1 MIFRNNKCL
10 VAISIWS
17 NSIDDAL
24 LHVDSVPVGEI
35 IPKGSVK
42 TYLVK
47 GERIRRSDTKWK
59 SKGSYQISIISC

>member
-1 MIFRNNKCL
+1 M
-10 VAISIWS
+10 AISIWS

-35 IPKGSVK
+35 IPKGSAK

-47 GERIRRSDTKWK
+47 GERIHVEATQNGNL
-59 SKGSYQISIISC
+59 KGSY

>member
-1 MIFRNNKCL
+1 

-24 LHVDSVPVGEI
+24 LYVDSVPVGEI
-35 IPKGSVK
+35 IPKGSAK

-47 GERIRRSDTKWK
+47 GERIHVEATQNGNL
-59 SKGSYQISIISC
+59 KGSYQISIISC